1 MAWALHTV
9 PGSVR
14 EALGHVGRRR
24 TTLLV
29 GGARKTKFT
38 LSSPAR
44 KSDGTTTATSDVKG
58 GSTVARET
66 LRALRY
72 KHTSTVV
79 CFAPSDSAERERTTS
94 CQHQASRQHRTSS
107 RPSLRRPTT
116 TLPHSAKDWIAT
128 ARDRRPPIHPRSHH
142 APRPQSMTCHAVCSS
157 RHVSCLVIASHARS
171 RHGLGRQNRKATG
184 TGDSLL

>member
-29 GGARKTKFT
+29 GG
-38 LSSPAR
+38 AR

-79 CFAPSDSAERERTTS
+79 MLRAFRFGRTGTNDIVS
-94 CQHQASRQHRTSS
+94 TSS
-107 RPSLRRPTT
+107 EPSTSDLQQTE
-116 TLPHSAKDWIAT
+116 SAQADNDLA
-128 ARDRRPPIHPRSHH
+128 ALSQGLDR
-142 APRPQSMTCHAVCSS
+142 
-157 RHVSCLVIASHARS
+157 
-171 RHGLGRQNRKATG
+171 NG
-184 TGDSLL
+184 T

>member
-29 GGARKTKFT
+29 GG
-38 LSSPAR
+38 AR

-79 CFAPSDSAERERTTS
+79 CFAPSDSAEPERTTS

-116 TLPHSAKDWIAT
+116 TLPHSTKDWIAT
-128 ARDRRPPIHPRSHH
+128 ASDLRPPIRPRSHH
-142 APRPQSMTCHAVCSS
+142 EPRPESMTCHAVCSS

-184 TGDSLL
+184 TGDNLL

>member
-24 TTLLV
+24 TTLL
-29 GGARKTKFT
+29 ADA
-38 LSSPAR
+38 SR
-44 KSDGTTTATSDVKG
+44 KSSGTTTATSDVKG
-58 GSTVARET
+58 GSTFARET
-66 LRALRY
+66 LQALRY

-79 CFAPSDSAERERTTS
+79 CVAPSDSAEPERTTS

-128 ARDRRPPIHPRSHH
+128 ARDRRPPIRPRSHH
-142 APRPQSMTCHAVCSS
+142 APRPESMTCHAVCSS

-184 TGDSLL
+184 TGESLL